1 MNKRMYFTVQYANK
15 RNVSALSHNVIKTK
29 QTEISL
35 TPCCEHPV
43 PIISTF
49 LFCEVFIESESLRVR
64 VD

>member
-35 TPCCEHPV
+35 TPYCEHPV

-49 LFCEVFIESESLRVR
+49 LFEKFSKKVR
-64 VD
+64 V